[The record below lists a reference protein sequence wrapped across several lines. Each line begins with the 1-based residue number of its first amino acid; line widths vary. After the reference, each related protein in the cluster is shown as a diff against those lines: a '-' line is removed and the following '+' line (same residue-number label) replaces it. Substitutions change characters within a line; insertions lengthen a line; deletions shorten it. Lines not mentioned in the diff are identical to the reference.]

1 MINHPYTREKHER
14 LREAVKKFQE
24 VSRPW
29 NRSLASG
36 LNYLGTIPPAVVS
49 VFFFRKLL
57 ERANFIRGFFFGLIS
72 VALFNFISTLLIS
85 GVIFIPRMRGRKYFR
100 EALEIFPEL
109 DGKIKYARLFVKEC
123 SKIRKRFQH
132 DEEGMFLFYKDIYEE
147 VMNKKTREEISAI
160 RLRLRMRHELENL
173 VILLKSLGKIPA
185 IIFRGLK
192 RMNLEFQNKKRKKK
206 VEAQE
211 QEKLERS
218 LKVEQMN
225 RYLEENSLPQRLDFR
240 KENEDVH

>member
-29 NRSLASG
+29 NRPLASG
-36 LNYLGTIPPAVVS
+36 INYLGTIPPAVIS

-85 GVIFIPRMRGRKYFR
+85 SVIFIPRLRGRKYFR

-109 DGKIKYARLFVKEC
+109 DGRMAYARLLVKRC
-123 SKIRKRFQH
+123 SEIRKKFRH
-132 DEEGMFLFYKDIYEE
+132 DEEGMFLFYKCIYEE
-147 VMNKKTREEISAI
+147 VMTEKVREETSSV

-173 VILLKSLGKIPA
+173 VILLKSLAKIPA

-192 RMNLEFQNKKRKKK
+192 KMNLEFQNKKRKKK